1 LGQDGNIPAGR
12 DVLSHA
18 KAEKQ
23 TLEESEREIRELQI
37 ADAKLQ
43 REKLD
48 LQAQCAILLE
58 KVRQTDQDRTMVSNA
73 VESERAK
80 LSALLKERATLLEER
95 LQRSTQMTALSAQ
108 AWAQHGSPVPGA
120 MQTAHGIRPSTA
132 PLHQTRGH
140 AWDKGIPITENA
152 PAQAVPGA
160 NWVSFGGGQQA
171 APVLDV
177 DKFPLSRPR
186 GDGGSGVGFE
196 DRSHGGDVVGR
207 GRREAHGDERF
218 STGRRKDAFEN
229 DRYKDVFGDDD
240 FAVKDRK
247 KDPSGDDG
255 FSGKDRRKDAFGD
268 DGFSMKEG
276 RKKAFG
282 DDTFSPKDSQFGAGE
297 DTFGGSRAG
306 RKKKEKD
313 DFADDGFERGSDF
326 GSRGKKDSDFGSRGK
341 KDPFGDDAFG
351 GSKFADDF
359 MASPAFG
366 VA

>member
-1 LGQDGNIPAGR
+1 
-12 DVLSHA
+12 
-18 KAEKQ
+18 
-23 TLEESEREIRELQI
+23 
-37 ADAKLQ
+37 
-43 REKLD
+43 
-48 LQAQCAILLE
+48 
-58 KVRQTDQDRTMVSNA
+58 MVSNA

-120 MQTAHGIRPSTA
+120 MQSALGIRPSTA

-196 DRSHGGDVVGR
+196 DRSHGGDV
-207 GRREAHGDERF
+207 
-218 STGRRKDAFEN
+218 
-229 DRYKDVFGDDD
+229 

-247 KDPSGDDG
+247 KDTSGDDG

-313 DFADDGFERGSDF
+313 DFADDGF
-326 GSRGKKDSDFGSRGK
+326 
-341 KDPFGDDAFG
+341 
-351 GSKFADDF
+351 
-359 MASPAFG
+359 
-366 VA
+366 